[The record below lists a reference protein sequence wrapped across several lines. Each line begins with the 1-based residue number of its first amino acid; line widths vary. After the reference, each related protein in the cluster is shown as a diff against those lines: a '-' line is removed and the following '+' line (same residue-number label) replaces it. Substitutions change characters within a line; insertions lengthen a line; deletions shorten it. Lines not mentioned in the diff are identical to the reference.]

1 MRIGVIKETA
11 AGENR
16 VALTPETAKKFTGLG
31 YEVVVQSGAGVASSC
46 PDAQYTAA
54 GASVAAS
61 AADALHDADIVL

>member
-31 YEVVVQSGAGVASSC
+31 YDVVVQSGAGVAS
-46 PDAQYTAA
+46 
-54 GASVAAS
+54 
-61 AADALHDADIVL
+61 